1 MKNIKHYLY
10 QILLI
15 VVMVLAYPIF
25 LPMLVIHYLLVDPLD
40 RFIVYLKIKVLQT
53 K

>member
-10 QILLI
+10 QTALI
-15 VVMVLAYPIF
+15 VMMIVAYPIF
-25 LPMLVIHYLLVDPLD
+25 LPMLVIHYLLIDPLD
-40 RFIVYLKIKVLQT
+40 RFIVYLKIKVLET